1 MRKKKRFALFSLLL
15 VGLFGIG
22 TASAF
27 IVNNAATLTHSGEIE
42 GAIVLD
48 WGTENETTAITD
60 LVPSTPQYR
69 KISVAAPQKSANV
82 TLTPTFSAELVNGD
96 GVAEKTVSLRGVKV
110 EFANATWLQSEP
122 PTAISE
128 LTVDWTGGTGSPGDW
143 TPSAGG
149 KDNKNNPGASTVTI
163 TAATTYW
170 VKITISQEAFNYYA
184 DATKN
189 YELSGKLVFSY
200 KAV

>member
-48 WGTENETTAITD
+48 WGTENVTTAIND

-69 KISVAAPQKSANV
+69 KISVAAPRKSANV
-82 TLTPTFSAELVNGD
+82 SLTPTFSASLVNGD
-96 GVAEKTVSLRGVKV
+96 PVTDKTVSLRGVKV
-110 EFANATWLQSEP
+110 EFANATWLQSSP
-122 PTAISE
+122 PAAIGT
-128 LTVDWTGGTGSPGDW
+128 LTLNWTGTSW
-143 TPSAGG
+143 TANPNGV
-149 KDNKNNPGASTVTI
+149 DNADNPGAKTATI
-163 TAATTYW
+163 TEATTYY
-170 VKITISQEAFNYYA
+170 VKISISQAAFDYYA
-184 DATKN
+184 DAAN
-189 YELSGKLVFSY
+189 AYELSGKLVFSY